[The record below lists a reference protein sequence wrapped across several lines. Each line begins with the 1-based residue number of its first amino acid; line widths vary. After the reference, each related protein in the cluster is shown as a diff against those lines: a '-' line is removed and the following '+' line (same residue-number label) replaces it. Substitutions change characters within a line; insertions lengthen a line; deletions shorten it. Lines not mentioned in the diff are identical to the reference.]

1 MKLYLIIILALLVF
15 FPRIDAKVLDTV
27 TVNFEIKDSSGNPLE
42 NALIIINGITNTQ
55 FSNQLL
61 TDSNGKASITL
72 NKNEIFVYIIYKFTY
87 TDVTNNFFTSGNKDI
102 KVALSKVPAD
112 KWYFYY
118 INNGEIELKFKSLDL
133 DTNYSSKDSI
143 NEVLDIKNLAGKS
156 IDLIKEKTS
165 LETVDSLTL
174 KRLRWWGDL
183 RPQNVLIDLTL
194 KKDGWFRATIQDDVL
209 EVCAGNAVGT
219 YKGQAFDV
227 SGSEFICKNDKGS
240 NIIPD
245 WILKNNY
252 KFKLRVTYKIDGNE
266 KNLDLLTQDFF
277 IDNID
282 WKPEISSF
290 PSTKLNVNEDWSY
303 NITPK
308 YPTNFVYYK
317 LEKAPNGM
325 SIDNLKGIL
334 KWKPDKIGY
343 SDVIVR
349 AYYPYFDN
357 DDRIAYNDQK
367 FTLEVIGKGN
377 LYANNLYVFNKN
389 VKINENIKVGF
400 KVYNDDYKPNSFSYR
415 IYTDNINFISY
426 KVSNMK
432 PYEKRTVYTQLKYNY
447 AGTFIPKL
455 IIDSDNEVDESNEQ
469 DNIKFFDSI
478 TVKSSI
484 IADKKNKFLVS

>member
-1 MKLYLIIILALLVF
+1 
-15 FPRIDAKVLDTV
+15 
-27 TVNFEIKDSSGNPLE
+27 
-42 NALIIINGITNTQ
+42 
-55 FSNQLL
+55 
-61 TDSNGKASITL
+61 
-72 NKNEIFVYIIYKFTY
+72 
-87 TDVTNNFFTSGNKDI
+87 
-102 KVALSKVPAD
+102 
-112 KWYFYY
+112 
-118 INNGEIELKFKSLDL
+118 
-133 DTNYSSKDSI
+133 
-143 NEVLDIKNLAGKS
+143 
-156 IDLIKEKTS
+156 
-165 LETVDSLTL
+165 
-174 KRLRWWGDL
+174 
-183 RPQNVLIDLTL
+183 
-194 KKDGWFRATIQDDVL
+194 
-209 EVCAGNAVGT
+209 
-219 YKGQAFDV
+219 
-227 SGSEFICKNDKGS
+227 
-240 NIIPD
+240 
-245 WILKNNY
+245 
-252 KFKLRVTYKIDGNE
+252 
-266 KNLDLLTQDFF
+266 
-277 IDNID
+277 
-282 WKPEISSF
+282 
-290 PSTKLNVNEDWSY
+290 
-303 NITPK
+303 
-308 YPTNFVYYK
+308 
-317 LEKAPNGM
+317 M